1 MDLFF
6 YGLVGLAL
14 LNLYVLVRGYKSY
27 FSHVLPYL
35 FLGGYFYSPESL
47 WGTISWVLATLFAS
61 GSIVWVIYGPK
72 HPKLRSQQVE
82 SMVRFE
88 GG

>member
-14 LNLYVLVRGYKSY
+14 LNLYVLFRGYQSVT
-27 FSHVLPYL
+27 SHALPYL

-47 WGTISWVLATLFAS
+47 WGTISWALATLFAS
-61 GSIVWVIYGPK
+61 GHIVLEIYGPK
-72 HPKLRSQQVE
+72 HPKHRPQQVE
-82 SMVRFE
+82 S
-88 GG
+88 